1 MVTGECAEDPR
12 FYVSSDGAFWE
23 PGVPGLLPPGSPSL
37 AGCPE
42 LRSWVHSE
50 PALPPGL
57 QETLFPSGQPGPV
70 VLLLAGAVGARAGR
84 HNACHSGTPA
94 PGSPLPCSTYSAGPL
109 VL

>member
-1 MVTGECAEDPR
+1 M
-12 FYVSSDGAFWE
+12 GAFWE

-37 AGCPE
+37 AGRPE

-70 VLLLAGAVGARAGR
+70 VVLLAGAVELWAHVQDDTVPGTQAPQPRARP
-84 HNACHSGTPA
+84 CPA
-94 PGSPLPCSTYSAGPL
+94 AHTRPGPWCCESVSRSR
-109 VL
+109 